1 MQVRFD
7 FFFQKSNSFAM
18 HVAVLEWKDIES
30 TPLIPLFM

>member
-18 HVAVLEWKDIES
+18 HVTVLEWKDIES